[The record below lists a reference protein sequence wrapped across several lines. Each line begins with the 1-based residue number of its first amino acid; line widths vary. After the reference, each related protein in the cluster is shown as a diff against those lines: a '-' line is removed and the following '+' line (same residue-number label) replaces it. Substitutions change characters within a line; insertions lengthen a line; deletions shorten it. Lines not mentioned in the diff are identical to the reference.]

1 LESVFDGLTEEQLK
15 QLKIKTDIK
24 EVELVYGNVKYPQLW
39 QGAFIDRDAN
49 QILSGSIR
57 KKIKRDSRI
66 C

>member
-1 LESVFDGLTEEQLK
+1 MAMSNILK
-15 QLKIKTDIK
+15 
-24 EVELVYGNVKYPQLW
+24 LW

-66 C
+66 G